1 MTFYRSRILERLACP
16 KCIEPIMQILVATT
30 YSSTPLKSDASLD
43 LGNETADAGREL
55 MHDVATGGIMYD
67 LTTNS
72 PRSVYSRLAAVLA
85 LPCSALPAPL
95 LASCPPTS
103 RHLCQ
108 PCV

>member
-1 MTFYRSRILERLACP
+1 
-16 KCIEPIMQILVATT
+16 MQILVATT